1 MPRARKSTQSKAF
14 IKAASK
20 LGCDEDKDDN
30 AVIGSFRDRSPVPDK
45 IREVMRANSQAV
57 AGLTMKALC

>member
-1 MPRARKSTQSKAF
+1 MIPRSEQSQAF
-14 IKAASK
+14 IEAARK
-20 LGCDEDKDDN
+20 LGCDEDKDDDN